1 MEDVKQNI
9 EDFRDR
15 VFNMDAVEF
24 LKSLQ
29 DNCVDC
35 CVTSPPYYNLREYGV
50 DGQIGL
56 EETPLQYVDR
66 IVDVFSEVHRVLK
79 PKGTLWLNIGD
90 TYNGTKLGNTNSKW
104 AYINSDSWQKKE
116 YKGCKHKDLLGIPWM
131 VAFALRDKVGFY
143 LRNDIIWEKDNC
155 MPESVTDR
163 CTKSHEYIFLF
174 AKSEKYYFDY
184 EAIMEPCADQNRK
197 SYQSGGRTNGIN
209 KDRND
214 NDFGERSKTWKPKTK
229 NCMYDGQQPH
239 TMHLRREAGL
249 PDEKYVVRN
258 KRDVWHVN
266 TRPDPCAHFAV
277 YPEKLVEPCILA
289 GCPKDGIVLDPFMG
303 SGTTARVAK
312 RFGRHYT
319 GCELNP
325 EYIKI
330 IDNKLHAVQAELFT

>member
-1 MEDVKQNI
+1 MTFEKEFKDKI
-9 EDFRDR
+9 
-15 VFNMDAVEF
+15 FNMDAVEF
-24 LKSLQ
+24 LKTLP
-29 DNCVDC
+29 DNSIDC

-56 EETPLQYVDR
+56 EETPLQYLDR

-79 PKGTLWLNIGD
+79 SKGTLWLNIGD

-104 AYINSDSWQKKE
+104 AYINSDSWQKKK

-143 LRNDIIWEKDNC
+143 LRNDIIWAKDNC

-184 EAIMEPCADQNRK
+184 EAIQEDSVCKDDKRFNQGRFCYEDKRK
-197 SYQSGGRTNGIN
+197 EGRDNNIQQSFVSIRD
-209 KDRND
+209 K
-214 NDFGERSKTWKPKTK
+214 
-229 NCMYDGQQPH
+229 
-239 TMHLRREAGL
+239 
-249 PDEKYVVRN
+249 RN

-266 TRPDPCAHFAV
+266 TRPDTCAHFAV

-319 GCELNP
+319 GSELNP
-325 EYIKI
+325 EYIQI
-330 IDNKLHAVQAELFT
+330 IEKKMHAVQAELFT